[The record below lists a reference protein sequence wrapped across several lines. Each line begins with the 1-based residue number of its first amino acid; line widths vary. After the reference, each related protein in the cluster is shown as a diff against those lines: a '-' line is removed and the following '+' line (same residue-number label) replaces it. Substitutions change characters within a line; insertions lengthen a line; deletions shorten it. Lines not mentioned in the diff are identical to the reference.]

1 MARGWESKSVEAQKE
16 AVDNAKKGAAAAAA
30 SADKADQLDIKRQ
43 RDVLE
48 LSRKK
53 VVADMEATA
62 NPRYKA
68 TLEAALKHLDEQI
81 SSLR

>member
-1 MARGWESKSVEAQKE
+1 M
-16 AVDNAKKGAAAAAA
+16 DNAKKGAAAAAA
-30 SADKADQLDIKRQ
+30 SAANADQLDLKRQ

-53 VVADMEATA
+53 VMADMEATT

-68 TLEAALKHLDEQI
+68 TLEAALKHLDKQLAA
-81 SSLR
+81 LR

>member
-16 AVDNAKKGAAAAAA
+16 SVDNAKKGAAAAAA
-30 SADKADQLDIKRQ
+30 SAANAEQLDRKRQ

-53 VVADMEATA
+53 VLADMEATT
-62 NPRYKA
+62 NPRYKT
-68 TLEAALKHLDEQI
+68 TLEAALKHLDKQI

>member
-16 AVDNAKKGAAAAAA
+16 SVDNAKKGAAAAAA
-30 SADKADQLDIKRQ
+30 SAANADQLDLKRQ

-53 VVADMEATA
+53 VMADMEATT

-68 TLEAALKHLDEQI
+68 TLEAALKHLDKQLAA
-81 SSLR
+81 LR

>member
-1 MARGWESKSVEAQKE
+1 MARGWESKSVESQKE
-16 AVDNAKKGAAAAAA
+16 SAETEKKGAGSAAV
-30 SADKADQLDIKRQ
+30 SPADQADRKRQ

-53 VVADMEATA
+53 VLSDLETSS

-68 TLEAALKHLDEQI
+68 TLEAALKHLDKEI
-81 SSLR
+81 AALR